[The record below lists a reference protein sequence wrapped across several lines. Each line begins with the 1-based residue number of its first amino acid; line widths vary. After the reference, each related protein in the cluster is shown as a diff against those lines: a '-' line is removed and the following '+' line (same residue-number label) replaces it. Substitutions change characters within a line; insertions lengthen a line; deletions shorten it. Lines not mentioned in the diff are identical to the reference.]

1 MPDSDENLP
10 LSQND
15 SQSTESR
22 MRRALGLQGPSR
34 QTPQQRADQARP
46 RHRFVQDGGVPVVVL
61 NNRGDNDPTAPFRAR
76 VAELDVALE
85 AERAAHGTTRRTLH
99 EALGNAQALQTRL
112 AHAELAHEEAL
123 AIERRTR
130 KEAED
135 ELRTLLTTWAEQ
147 PAVSAPLV
155 APTAPVAMVP
165 IAKAKPAIRKAPKTP
180 RAAKVSEP
188 QPVKWWLPNFR
199 EKTR

>member
-22 MRRALGLQGPSR
+22 MRRALGLQGSSR
-34 QTPQQRADQARP
+34 QAPQQRADQTRP

-61 NNRGDNDPTAPFRAR
+61 NSRSDNDPTAPFKAR
-76 VAELDVALE
+76 VAELDAALE
-85 AERAAHGTTRRTLH
+85 TERATHAMTRRTLH
-99 EALGNAQALQTRL
+99 ETMGNVQALQTRL

-123 AIERRTR
+123 AVERRAR

-135 ELRTLLTTWAEQ
+135 NLQAHSTAQ
-147 PAVSAPLV
+147 AVEPV
-155 APTAPVAMVP
+155 TASVIASPNLP
-165 IAKAKPAIRKAPKTP
+165 IVKTKQVIRKMPKVA
-180 RAAKVSEP
+180 RVAKVTEP